1 MKALNCLSATQKPRF
16 LELLQQ
22 ERDSY
27 LKFFARMSEALS
39 LSAEK
44 AKAQATEQQAAL
56 QQVSST
62 WLTGTVQAG
71 CEPDTLNQNLCRH
84 GCGRMHV
91 FSKTEL
97 SEKLPSLFNAAVR
110 RMCAEESLPVDSVA
124 TLMICDM
131 ASSTSTSVDTRREM
145 SALFKLMPCPKL
157 VFHSAVFSEGGKKK
171 TAQDQDLLE
180 TLEVLFG

>member
-1 MKALNCLSATQKPRF
+1 MNCLLATQKPRF

-71 CEPDTLNQNLCRH
+71 CEPDTL
-84 GCGRMHV
+84 
-91 FSKTEL
+91 

-110 RMCAEESLPVDSVA
+110 RMCAEESLPVESVA

-157 VFHSAVFSEGGKKK
+157 VFHSAVFSDGGKKK
-171 TAQDQDLLE
+171 TAQNQDLLE
-180 TLEVLFG
+180 SLEVLFG

>member
-97 SEKLPSLFNAAVR
+97 SEKLPSLFNA
-110 RMCAEESLPVDSVA
+110 EESLPVESVA
-124 TLMICDM
+124 TLMMCDM

-157 VFHSAVFSEGGKKK
+157 VFHSAVFSDGGKKK
-171 TAQDQDLLE
+171 TAQNQDLLE
-180 TLEVLFG
+180 SLEVLFG